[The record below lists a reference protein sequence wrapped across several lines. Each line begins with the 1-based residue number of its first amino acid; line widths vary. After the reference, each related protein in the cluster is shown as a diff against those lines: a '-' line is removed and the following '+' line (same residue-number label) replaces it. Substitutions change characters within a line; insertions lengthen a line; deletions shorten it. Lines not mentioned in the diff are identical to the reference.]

1 LFSKALTSDKNME
14 NILKE
19 EIKEERID
27 IETPASTCSEGD
39 TTR

>member
-1 LFSKALTSDKNME
+1 ME

-27 IETPASTCSEGD
+27 IETDFLPASTCSEGD

>member
-1 LFSKALTSDKNME
+1 ME

-19 EIKEERID
+19 EIKEEIID
-27 IETPASTCSEGD
+27 IETDFLPASTCSEED

>member
-1 LFSKALTSDKNME
+1 ME

-19 EIKEERID
+19 EMKEERID
-27 IETPASTCSEGD
+27 IETDFLPAPTCSEGD

>member
-1 LFSKALTSDKNME
+1 ME

-27 IETPASTCSEGD
+27 IETDFLPASTCSD
-39 TTR
+39 ACIA

>member
-1 LFSKALTSDKNME
+1 ME

-19 EIKEERID
+19 EIKEETID
-27 IETPASTCSEGD
+27 IETNFLPATTCSEGD

>member
-1 LFSKALTSDKNME
+1 ME

-27 IETPASTCSEGD
+27 IETDFLFASTCSEGD

>member
-1 LFSKALTSDKNME
+1 ME

-27 IETPASTCSEGD
+27 IETDFLPALTCSEED